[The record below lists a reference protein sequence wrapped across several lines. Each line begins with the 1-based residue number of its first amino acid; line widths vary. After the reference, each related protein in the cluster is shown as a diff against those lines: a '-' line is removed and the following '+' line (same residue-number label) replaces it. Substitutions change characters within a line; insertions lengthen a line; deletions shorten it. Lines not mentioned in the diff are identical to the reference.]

1 MKSLRAAL
9 FTEILKLRRSGI
21 FWITIIMF
29 IIIPLMMS
37 FMMFVSEN
45 PETAKK
51 LGLIGTKA
59 SLFGGSGWVAFFG
72 LLLQSIAT
80 VGLIGFGFVTS
91 WVFGREYTERTLKDI
106 TALPVSRSSIVV
118 AKFLVVFAWCT
129 LLLLIL
135 FITGLITGSLIG
147 LSGWQNHTILLLS
160 EKYFATAFLTLI
172 LCPPVAFFAYFGRG
186 IILPLGFVMITMIM
200 AQFIGLVGLGPYF
213 PWAIPGVNIAPAGTP
228 GMQLVPV
235 SWIILA
241 LTGLAGF
248 FGTISWFN
256 KADQY

>member
-1 MKSLRAAL
+1 MRSIRAAL
-9 FTEILKLRRSGI
+9 FAETLKLRRSGI
-21 FWITIIMF
+21 FWITVILF
-29 IIIPLMMS
+29 IVIPLMMS

-106 TALPVSRSSIVV
+106 TALPVSRTSIVI
-118 AKFLVVFAWCT
+118 AKFIVVFAWCT
-129 LLLLIL
+129 LLLVIL
-135 FITGLITGSLIG
+135 YVTGLITGSLIG
-147 LSGWQNHTILLLS
+147 LSGWQDHTILILS
-160 EKYFATAFLTLI
+160 KKYFATAFLTI
-172 LCPPVAFFAYFGRG
+172 VLCPPVAFFAYFGRG
-186 IILPLGFVMITMIM
+186 ILLPLGFVIITMIM

-213 PWAIPGVNIAPAGTP
+213 PWAIPGVNIAPPGTP
-228 GMQLVPV
+228 GMQLVTA
-235 SWIILA
+235 SWIILSITG
-241 LTGLAGF
+241 LTGL
-248 FGTISWFN
+248 FGTIWWFN

>member
-9 FTEILKLRRSGI
+9 FAETLKLRRSGI

-29 IIIPLMMS
+29 IVIPVMMS

-59 SLFGGSGWVAFFG
+59 ILFGGTGWLAFFG

-106 TALPVSRSSIVV
+106 TALPVSRSSIVI
-118 AKFLVVFAWCT
+118 AKFLVVFVWCT
-129 LLLLIL
+129 LLLVIL
-135 FITGLITGSLIG
+135 FVTGLITGNLIG
-147 LSGWQNHTILLLS
+147 LSGWQNHTILILS
-160 EKYFATAFLTLI
+160 KKYFVTAFLTLV
-172 LCPPVAFFAYFGRG
+172 LCPPVAFFAYIGRG

-200 AQFIGLVGLGPYF
+200 AQFMGLVGLGPYF
-213 PWAIPGVNIAPAGTP
+213 PWAIPGVYIAPAGTP
-228 GMQLVPV
+228 GMQLVTA

-241 LTGLAGF
+241 ITVLSGF
-248 FGTISWFN
+248 FGTILWFN

>member
-1 MKSLRAAL
+1 MKSLRAA
-9 FTEILKLRRSGI
+9 FSTEILKLRRSGI
-21 FWITIIMF
+21 FWITVIMF
-29 IIIPLMMS
+29 VVIPLMMS
-37 FMMFVSEN
+37 LMMYVSEN

-59 SLFGGSGWVAFFG
+59 VLLGGSGWVAFFG

-106 TALPVSRSSIVV
+106 TALPVSRSSIVL

-129 LLLLIL
+129 LLLFTLY
-135 FITGLITGSLIG
+135 ITGLVTGSLIG
-147 LSGWQNHTILLLS
+147 LTGWQNHTILVLS
-160 EKYFATAFLTLI
+160 KKYFVTAFLTLV
-172 LCPPVAFFAYFGRG
+172 LCPPVAFFAFFGRG
-186 IILPLGFVMITMIM
+186 IILPLGFVMITLIM

-228 GMQLVPV
+228 GMQLVPA

-241 LTGLAGF
+241 ITGLTGF

>member
-9 FTEILKLRRSGI
+9 FAEILKLRRSGI
-21 FWITIIMF
+21 LWITIIMF

-51 LGLIGTKA
+51 IGLVGTKA
-59 SLFGGSGWVAFFG
+59 ALFGGSGWVAFFG

-106 TALPVSRSSIVV
+106 TALPVSRSSIVI

-129 LLLLIL
+129 LLLLTL
-135 FITGLITGSLIG
+135 YITGLITGSLIG
-147 LSGWQNHTILLLS
+147 LSGWQNHTILVLS
-160 EKYFATAFLTLI
+160 KKYFTTAFLTLV

-213 PWAIPGVNIAPAGTP
+213 PWAIPGVTIAPAGTQ
-228 GMQLVPV
+228 GMQLVTA
-235 SWIILA
+235 SWIILSI
-241 LTGLAGF
+241 TGLAGF